1 MHATTGVNLENMLL
15 SERSWSQKATLY
27 DSIQVDKSQKKKAD
41 LWLPGAGGKDGQVVI
56 AQWVLGSFSSDENV
70 LERDIVTVVQHC

>member
-27 DSIQVDKSQKKKAD
+27 DSIQVDKS
-41 LWLPGAGGKDGQVVI
+41 
-56 AQWVLGSFSSDENV
+56 
-70 LERDIVTVVQHC
+70 